1 MLLQSVSV
9 QPLTAVCDGTAT
21 FNLLTCVAGHK
32 FSPFCVPYYPTLCH
46 AHKMNFGLLQH
57 KRALI
62 LSPEMN
68 NSESEK
74 SKSVCFT
81 PSTVAR
87 LYMVQYHPINGG
99 TNTMALYKYV

>member
-1 MLLQSVSV
+1 MLLQSVSI
-9 QPLTAVCDGTAT
+9 QPLTAVCDVTAT

-46 AHKMNFGLLQH
+46 AHEMNFGLLQH

-74 SKSVCFT
+74 SKPVCFT
-81 PSTVAR
+81 PSYCSSAI
-87 LYMVQYHPINGG
+87 YGP
-99 TNTMALYKYV
+99 KSSD